1 MIYRYIKKECGCV
14 QLKIICKYLLNLA
27 LLRKIDLNFR
37 MFNILEKY
45 FLLITWS
52 KCNSETEQ

>member
-1 MIYRYIKKECGCV
+1 M

-27 LLRKIDLNFR
+27 LLRGIDLNFR